1 MGLPVLMIALVTFH
15 AHNAM
20 TGLPDV
26 LAGQTFWADSNQMQ
40 GLIDTGAAEIAPP
53 GTPAPKPL
61 PHMVRGW
68 PGLGAG
74 TANSSP

>member
-1 MGLPVLMIALVTFH
+1 MGLPVLMVALQAFH
-15 AHNAM
+15 AHNQA

-26 LAGQTFWADSNQMQ
+26 QVGQVFWADSNQQ
-40 GLIDTGAAEIAPP
+40 AGLIATGVASLAPP

-61 PHMVRGW
+61 ARTVSGW